1 MASEEGCVA
10 LSDGKT
16 EPVSHTVD
24 LDTVLR
30 LIDELAECDAAL
42 EVLLARTA
50 TALGRVVGFRTVEGV
65 VRAAAPDGTGGGVER
80 PSHAATHELP
90 GTGRVWIDVDGMS
103 LTGDETALLLRR
115 LGIAAKVAL
124 LAQGSPAQEGDTA
137 LRSVVDPTV
146 DAETRARTWLRL
158 GLNEASTTTVFA
170 LAGPPGV
177 AGAFVDGLRGLT
189 PVVLHAP
196 VGTVQLVVAK
206 ELDPGD
212 VPGVPVGARA
222 AFAGPCPAADAPQ
235 AWQLARTALRFARPS
250 TRARGPYGVEEATL
264 VDAARLGGYA
274 LLAETLSAEQIAP
287 VPDVRQLGRLV
298 DDHGDDMLVCL
309 EAVAATDSVRKAARL
324 LHRHHNSVAYRV
336 ERAQRYLG
344 FSFTEPYGRTRLF
357 LALVLRRLQESGD
370 LYRADPR
377 PGGTD
382 GSPTEP
388 PAQ

>member
-1 MASEEGCVA
+1 M
-10 LSDGKT
+10 
-16 EPVSHTVD
+16 SHPLD
-24 LDTVLR
+24 LEAVLR
-30 LIDELAECDAAL
+30 LVDELAESDADL
-42 EVLLARTA
+42 GVLLERTA
-50 TALGRVVGFRTVEGV
+50 GALGRAVGIRTVQGE
-65 VRAAAPDGTGGGVER
+65 VRTAVPDGR
-80 PSHAATHELP
+80 PAGDPEQAVPGRVVTRELP
-90 GTGRVWIDVDGMS
+90 GTGQIWIDTAGLP
-103 LTGDETALLLRR
+103 LTEAETTLLLRR
-115 LGIAAKVAL
+115 LGIGAKVAL
-124 LAQGSPAQEGDTA
+124 LGRVPAARPVADGVA
-137 LRSVVDPTV
+137 LRSVVDGGV
-146 DAETRARTWLRL
+146 DASERARTWLRL
-158 GLNEASTTTVFA
+158 GFGEASVVMVFA

-196 VGTVQLVVAK
+196 VGAVQLVVAK

-370 LYRADPR
+370 LYRADPTA
-377 PGGTD
+377 GGTD
-382 GSPTEP
+382 GSSTEP

>member
-1 MASEEGCVA
+1 M
-10 LSDGKT
+10 
-16 EPVSHTVD
+16 SHPLD
-24 LDTVLR
+24 LEAVLR
-30 LIDELAECDAAL
+30 LVDELAESDADL
-42 EVLLARTA
+42 GVLLERTA
-50 TALGRVVGFRTVEGV
+50 DALGRAVGIRTVQGE
-65 VRAAAPDGTGGGVER
+65 VRTAVPDGR
-80 PSHAATHELP
+80 PAGDPEQAVPGRLVTRELP
-90 GTGRVWIDVDGMS
+90 GTGQIWIDTAGLP
-103 LTGDETALLLRR
+103 LTEAETTLLLRR
-115 LGIAAKVAL
+115 LGIGAKVAL
-124 LAQGSPAQEGDTA
+124 LGRVPAARPVADGVA
-137 LRSVVDPTV
+137 LRSVVDGGV
-146 DAETRARTWLRL
+146 DASERARTWLRL

-196 VGTVQLVVAK
+196 VGAVQLVVAK

-370 LYRADPR
+370 LYRADPTA
-377 PGGTD
+377 GGTD
-382 GSPTEP
+382 GSSTEP

>member
-1 MASEEGCVA
+1 MSQTFDPFA
-10 LSDGKT
+10 
-16 EPVSHTVD
+16 PFD
-24 LDTVLR
+24 LEAVLR
-30 LIDELAECDAAL
+30 LVDELAESDADL
-42 EVLLARTA
+42 GVLLERTA
-50 TALGRVVGFRTVEGV
+50 GALGRAVGIRTVQGE
-65 VRAAAPDGTGGGVER
+65 VRTAVPDGRPAGEAGQAAPGRVVTR
-80 PSHAATHELP
+80 ELP
-90 GTGRVWIDVDGMS
+90 GTGHVWIDTDGLP
-103 LTGDETALLLRR
+103 LTEAETTLLLRR
-115 LGIAAKVAL
+115 LGIGAKVAL
-124 LAQGSPAQEGDTA
+124 LGRVPAARPVADGVA
-137 LRSVVDPTV
+137 LRSVVDGGV
-146 DAETRARTWLRL
+146 DASERARTWLRL
-158 GLNEASTTTVFA
+158 GLSEASTTTVFA
-170 LAGPPGV
+170 LAGPPGA

-222 AFAGPCPAADAPQ
+222 AFAGPCPAADAPR

-382 GSPTEP
+382 GSSTEP

>member
-1 MASEEGCVA
+1 MSQTFDPFA
-10 LSDGKT
+10 
-16 EPVSHTVD
+16 PFD
-24 LDTVLR
+24 LEAVLR
-30 LIDELAECDAAL
+30 LVDELAESDADL
-42 EVLLARTA
+42 GVLLERTA
-50 TALGRVVGFRTVEGV
+50 GALGRAVGIRTVQGE
-65 VRAAAPDGTGGGVER
+65 VRTAVPDGRPAGEAGQAAPGRVVTR
-80 PSHAATHELP
+80 ELP
-90 GTGRVWIDVDGMS
+90 GTGHVWIDTDGLP
-103 LTGDETALLLRR
+103 LTEAETTLLLRR
-115 LGIAAKVAL
+115 LGIGAKVAL
-124 LAQGSPAQEGDTA
+124 LGRVPAARPVADGVA
-137 LRSVVDPTV
+137 LRSVVDGGV
-146 DAETRARTWLRL
+146 DASERARTWLRL
-158 GLNEASTTTVFA
+158 GLSEASTTTVFA

-222 AFAGPCPAADAPQ
+222 AFAGPCPAADAPR

>member
-1 MASEEGCVA
+1 M
-10 LSDGKT
+10 
-16 EPVSHTVD
+16 
-24 LDTVLR
+24 
-30 LIDELAECDAAL
+30 
-42 EVLLARTA
+42 
-50 TALGRVVGFRTVEGV
+50 
-65 VRAAAPDGTGGGVER
+65 
-80 PSHAATHELP
+80 
-90 GTGRVWIDVDGMS
+90 
-103 LTGDETALLLRR
+103 
-115 LGIAAKVAL
+115 
-124 LAQGSPAQEGDTA
+124 
-137 LRSVVDPTV
+137 
-146 DAETRARTWLRL
+146 
-158 GLNEASTTTVFA
+158 TVFA

-196 VGTVQLVVAK
+196 VGAVQLVVAK

-370 LYRADPR
+370 LYRADPTA
-377 PGGTD
+377 GGAD
-382 GSPTEP
+382 GSSTEP

>member
-1 MASEEGCVA
+1 M
-10 LSDGKT
+10 
-16 EPVSHTVD
+16 SHTLD
-24 LDTVLR
+24 LEAVLR
-30 LIDELAECDAAL
+30 LIDELAESDADL
-42 EVLLARTA
+42 RVLLDRTA
-50 TALGRVVGFRTVEGV
+50 EALGRAVGIRTVRGE
-65 VRAAAPDGTGGGVER
+65 VRAAASGR
-80 PSHAATHELP
+80 PVGSAEQVTAGRLLTRELP
-90 GTGRVWIDVDGMS
+90 GTGHVWIDADGLA
-103 LTGDETALLLRR
+103 LTGAETELLLRR
-115 LGIAAKVAL
+115 LGIGVKVAL
-124 LAQGSPAQEGDTA
+124 SGRVPTAPRVTDDVA
-137 LRSVVDPTV
+137 LRSVVDAGV
-146 DAETRARTWLRL
+146 DAVERARTWLRF
-158 GLNEASTTTVFA
+158 GIGEASGVTVFA
-170 LAGPPGV
+170 LAGPPGA
-177 AGAFVDGLRGLT
+177 AGAFVDGLRDRT

-196 VGTVQLVVAK
+196 VGTVELVVAK

-222 AFAGPCPAADAPQ
+222 AFTGPCPAADAPR

-250 TRARGPYGVEEATL
+250 TRALGPYAVEEAML
-264 VDAARLGGYA
+264 VDASGLGGYA
-274 LLAETLSAEQIAP
+274 LLAQTLSAEQIAP

-370 LYRADPR
+370 LFRADGAA
-377 PGGTD
+377 GGTD
-382 GSPTEP
+382 GSSTEP

>member
-1 MASEEGCVA
+1 MAR
-10 LSDGKT
+10 T
-16 EPVSHTVD
+16 FD
-24 LDTVLR
+24 LESVLR
-30 LIDELAECDAAL
+30 LIDELAESDADL
-42 EVLLARTA
+42 DVVLDRTA
-50 TALGRVVGFRTVEGV
+50 DAVGRAVGVRTVQGEV
-65 VRAAAPDGTGGGVER
+65 WAAAPDGRPVGGAEQVAPGRVVTR
-80 PSHAATHELP
+80 ELP
-90 GTGRVWIDVDGMS
+90 GTGQVWLDAHS
-103 LTGDETALLLRR
+103 LPLTEAETALLLRR

-124 LAQGSPAQEGDTA
+124 LGRVPASHHVADAIA
-137 LRSVVDPTV
+137 LRSVVDAGV
-146 DAETRARTWLRL
+146 DASERARTWLRF
-158 GLNEASTTTVFA
+158 GLSEASAVTVFA
-170 LAGPPGV
+170 LAGPPGA
-177 AGAFVDGLRGLT
+177 AGAFVDGLRGRT
-189 PVVLHAP
+189 PVVLDAP
-196 VGTVQLVVAK
+196 VGAVQLVVAK

-222 AFAGPCPAADAPQ
+222 AFAGPCAAADAPP

-250 TRARGPYGVEEATL
+250 TRARGPYSVEEATL
-264 VDAARLGGYA
+264 VDAAGIGGYA

-357 LALVLRRLQESGD
+357 LALVLRRLHESGD
-370 LYRADPR
+370 LYRA
-377 PGGTD
+377 GGTD
-382 GSPTEP
+382 GSSTEP

>member
-1 MASEEGCVA
+1 MSQTFDPFA
-10 LSDGKT
+10 
-16 EPVSHTVD
+16 PFD
-24 LDTVLR
+24 LEAVLR
-30 LIDELAECDAAL
+30 LVDELAESDADL
-42 EVLLARTA
+42 GVLLERTA
-50 TALGRVVGFRTVEGV
+50 GALGRAVGIRTVQGE
-65 VRAAAPDGTGGGVER
+65 VRTAVPDGRPAGEAGQAAPGRVVTR
-80 PSHAATHELP
+80 ELP
-90 GTGRVWIDVDGMS
+90 GTGHVWIDTDGLP
-103 LTGDETALLLRR
+103 LTEAETALLLRR
-115 LGIAAKVAL
+115 LGIGAKVAL
-124 LAQGSPAQEGDTA
+124 LGRVPAARPVADGVA
-137 LRSVVDPTV
+137 LRSVVDGGV
-146 DAETRARTWLRL
+146 DASERARTWLRL
-158 GLNEASTTTVFA
+158 GLSEASTTTVFA

-206 ELDPGD
+206 ELEPGD

-309 EAVAATDSVRKAARL
+309 ESVAATDSVRKAARL

-382 GSPTEP
+382 GSSTEP

>member
-1 MASEEGCVA
+1 M
-10 LSDGKT
+10 
-16 EPVSHTVD
+16 SHTLD
-24 LDTVLR
+24 LEAILR
-30 LIDELAECDAAL
+30 LIDELAESDANL
-42 EVLLARTA
+42 DVLVDRTA
-50 TALGRVVGFRTVEGV
+50 CALGRAVGFRTVQGEV
-65 VRAAAPDGTGGGVER
+65 WTAAPHGPPPDQAVPGR
-80 PSHAATHELP
+80 PVTRELP
-90 GTGRVWIDVDGMS
+90 GTGQVWVDADGLS
-103 LTGDETALLLRR
+103 LTGAETALLLRR

-124 LAQGSPAQEGDTA
+124 LGRGPAANPVDEGVA
-137 LRSVVDPTV
+137 LRSVVDADV
-146 DAETRARTWLRL
+146 DAAERARTWLRF
-158 GLNEASTTTVFA
+158 GIGETSVVTVFA
-170 LAGPPGV
+170 LTGA

-189 PVVLHAP
+189 PVVLHAT
-196 VGTVQLVVAK
+196 VGAAELVVAK

-222 AFAGPCPAADAPQ
+222 AYAGPCAAADAPQ

-250 TRARGPYGVEEATL
+250 TRARGPYAVEEAML
-264 VDAARLGGYA
+264 VDAAGLGGYA

-287 VPDVRQLGRLV
+287 VADVRQLGRLAE
-298 DDHGDDMLVCL
+298 DHGDDMLVCL

-370 LYRADPR
+370 LFRADGTA
-377 PGGTD
+377 GGTD
-382 GSPTEP
+382 GASTEP